1 MFFCGGKGTQT
12 ASKFLVSPGTLCYL
26 CSLVIIILPNKTNVQ
41 RYFIYLSYDG
51 GAYHGWQVQPNGDSV
66 QQRLTDALAT
76 LLRRPVEVVG
86 AGRTDAG
93 VHARLMVAHFDSP
106 EPLDAEVMA
115 DKLNRLLPP
124 DVAVHR
130 LRRVREGAHA
140 RFDATARTY
149 QYYVTTAK
157 NPFGRAYSYRLFHV
171 PDFGRM
177 NEAAQTLM
185 DYTDFTSFSK
195 LHTDVKTN
203 NCRVSHARWTQSD
216 ADTWV
221 FTIRADRFLRNMVRA
236 IVGTLLE
243 VGRGR
248 LTVDGFRGV
257 IEQRN
262 RCSAGTSVPGHAL
275 FLTDIEYPDG
285 LFL

>member
-1 MFFCGGKGTQT
+1 M
-12 ASKFLVSPGTLCYL
+12 
-26 CSLVIIILPNKTNVQ
+26 Q

-51 GAYHGWQVQPNGDSV
+51 AAYHGWQVQPNGDSV
-66 QQRLTDALAT
+66 QQRLMDALAT

-93 VHARLMVAHFDSP
+93 VHARLMVAHFDADA
-106 EPLDAEVMA
+106 PLDAALMA

-124 DVAVHR
+124 DIAVHR
-130 LRRVREGAHA
+130 LRPVRPDAHA

-149 QYYVTTAK
+149 HYYISTAK
-157 NPFGRAYSYRLFHV
+157 DPFARAYAYRLFHA

-177 NEAAQTLM
+177 NEAAQVLAE
-185 DYTDFTSFSK
+185 YTDFTSFSK

-203 NCRVSHARWTQSD
+203 NCRITLAQWTQVD
-216 ADTWV
+216 DDTWQ

-248 LTVDGFRGV
+248 LTVEGFRRV
-257 IEQRN
+257 IEQRD
-262 RCSAGTSVPGHAL
+262 RCAAGTSVPGHAL
-275 FLTDIEYPDG
+275 FLADIAYPDD
-285 LFL
+285 LFTDTLLHP